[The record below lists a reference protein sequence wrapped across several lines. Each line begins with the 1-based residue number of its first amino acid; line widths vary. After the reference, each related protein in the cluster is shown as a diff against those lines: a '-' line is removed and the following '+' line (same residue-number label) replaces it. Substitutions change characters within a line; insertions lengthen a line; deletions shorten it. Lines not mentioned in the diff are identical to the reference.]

1 MMPENIKPI
10 IGIALLLLI
19 VLVYFV
25 PSVVAKGKRNWQAI
39 FVLNLFA
46 GWTFVGWI
54 VALVWAC
61 TKDTIKDR
69 PGPDPH
75 ISKE

>member
-1 MMPENIKPI
+1 MMIPENLKLI
-10 IGIALLLLI
+10 IGFALLLLI

-25 PSVVAKGKRNWQAI
+25 PSVVAKGKRNWTAI

-46 GWTFVGWI
+46 GWTFAGWI

-61 TKDTIKDR
+61 TKDNPAG
-69 PGPDPH
+69 PGE
-75 ISKE
+75 KKQE